1 MAAWLEKSFETK
13 SRRVDEITDSLTKET
28 GPQVGASLHYSSSTQ
43 PANTLKLGR
52 ATTRVN
58 NIETD
63 SPAGILSEPC
73 APSLDPRTQR
83 LSVCGDSCAIMTRWS
98 LEPARLLLDRAEG
111 ERASLLLYL
120 LFWRLWPRIV
130 DTSRRDSGK
139 CAKMSFRSTR
149 SWTRRG
155 PMTPGRR
162 LCCALVVAYYD
173 SGRYRSILR
182 TACH

>member
-1 MAAWLEKSFETK
+1 M
-13 SRRVDEITDSLTKET
+13 
-28 GPQVGASLHYSSSTQ
+28 HYSSSTQ

-58 NIETD
+58 NVETD

-83 LSVCGDSCAIMTRWS
+83 LSVCDSCAIMTRRS
-98 LEPARLLLDRAEG
+98 LEQVWLLLDRAEG

-149 SWTRRG
+149 SWTRRS

-162 LCCALVVAYYD
+162 FCCALVVAYYD

-182 TACH
+182 TACR